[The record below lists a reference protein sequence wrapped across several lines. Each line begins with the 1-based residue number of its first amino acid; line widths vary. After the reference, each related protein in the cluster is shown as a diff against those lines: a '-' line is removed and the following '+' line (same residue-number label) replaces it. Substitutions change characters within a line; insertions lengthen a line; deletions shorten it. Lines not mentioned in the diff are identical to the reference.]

1 MSKHVNR
8 TDKRALLALL
18 LAMLALPSVLGAL
31 QQGPQRRSLA
41 VAPTATP
48 LRTPPTGTPRPTLE
62 PLYVLVPPRP
72 TATPTPTP
80 RWPPYI
86 ALSEGM
92 TEQEAIEWLEEKGQ

>member
-1 MSKHVNR
+1 MSR
-8 TDKRALLALL
+8 TDKLALLCLLLAALLA
-18 LAMLALPSVLGAL
+18 PPVLGAL

-41 VAPTATP
+41 VAPTATL

-86 ALSEGM
+86 ALSESM
-92 TEQEAIEWLEEKGQ
+92 SEAEAVQWLEGGGQ

>member
-1 MSKHVNR
+1 VSR
-8 TDKRALLALL
+8 TDKLALLCLLLAALLA
-18 LAMLALPSVLGAL
+18 PPVLGAL
-31 QQGPQRRSLA
+31 QQEPQRRSLA

-80 RWPPYI
+80 RWPPVI
-86 ALSEGM
+86 MLPEAMRMSER
-92 TEQEAIEWLEEKGQ
+92 EAVEWLRSVGQ